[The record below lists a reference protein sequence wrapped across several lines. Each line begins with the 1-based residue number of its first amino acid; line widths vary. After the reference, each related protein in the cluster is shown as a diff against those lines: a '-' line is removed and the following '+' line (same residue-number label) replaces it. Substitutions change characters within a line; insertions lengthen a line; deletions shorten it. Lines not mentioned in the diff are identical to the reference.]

1 MNRQGEARPF
11 FSENYCLCE
20 FCRCRSD
27 YLKDVVGKGR
37 AIIFFPFQE
46 IPSHHPKIFGK
57 KMTMN
62 NACMEKSGHPNT
74 DFAIPY
80 QGLPSI
86 LVFSII
92 TLSTTWGDE
101 LKEGGGDEKSLH

>member
-1 MNRQGEARPF
+1 MPL
-11 FSENYCLCE
+11 FS
-20 FCRCRSD
+20 
-27 YLKDVVGKGR
+27 
-37 AIIFFPFQE
+37 FPFKKFL
-46 IPSHHPKIFGK
+46 PTTGKFSGK

-62 NACMEKSGHPNT
+62 NACMEKSGHSNT

-101 LKEGGGDEKSLH
+101 SKEGGGDEKSLH